1 MNSMKKNDY
10 NDHNTII
17 VSCAGDNELAISV
30 YSFLRAEFP
39 TVTALSIS
47 LMGDE
52 VILSLITTN

>member
-39 TVTALSIS
+39 TVSIS
-47 LMGDE
+47 LMGE
-52 VILSLITTN
+52 RYILSLITTN